1 MPADRTTWQ
10 TPPELVDRLVEAYG
24 PLALD
29 PCTAADNPL
38 GAGVFYTAQIDGLNR
53 RWPPFEGRSLIF
65 VNWPYSRQT
74 NFLWAKKVNWEGS
87 RRRLHTTVA
96 ALVPVSTSAKWWRR
110 LQPEEYHFLPKRVAH
125 IDPDTGERV
134 RGSNFDSAVLVWT
147 SDLARNPFGL
157 GRVLV

>member
-29 PCTAADNPL
+29 PCTSVDNPL
-38 GAGVFYTAQIDGLNR
+38 GAAWFLTETTDGLLGPWSR
-53 RWPPFEGRSLIF
+53 EILHGLIF
-65 VNWPYSRQT
+65 VNWPYSRE
-74 NFLWAKKVNWEGS
+74 NNPLWAHKVQYEGAARGS
-87 RRRLHTTVA
+87 EVTVA
-96 ALVPVSTSAKWWRR
+96 ALVPVATSTKWWRVMK
-110 LQPEEYHFLPKRVAH
+110 PDEYHFLPKRVAH

-147 SDLARNPFGL
+147 SYPDRNPFGL